1 MKEKNNKKISRI
13 NNIIRNLSKVYG
25 MPEWKPRLKPLDELI
40 FTVLTQNTSDL
51 NAEKAFLKLK
61 SLGSWKNILETSDSK
76 IAKLI
81 KSGGMSN
88 IKSKRIL
95 GILNEIKKR
104 NKKLD
109 ISFLSELTLNDARQ
123 WLTSIDGIG
132 PKTASVLLSFS
143 FNMPAIPV
151 DTHVHRVS
159 KRLELITNK
168 TNAEDAHY
176 ILEKLVE
183 DKKKYSF
190 HVLLINHGRKK
201 CYARNP
207 KCKECIL
214 NKICNYQ
221 KP

>member
-81 KSGGMSN
+81 KYGGMSN

-104 NKKLD
+104 N
-109 ISFLSELTLNDARQ
+109 
-123 WLTSIDGIG
+123 
-132 PKTASVLLSFS
+132 
-143 FNMPAIPV
+143 
-151 DTHVHRVS
+151 
-159 KRLELITNK
+159 
-168 TNAEDAHY
+168 
-176 ILEKLVE
+176 
-183 DKKKYSF
+183 
-190 HVLLINHGRKK
+190 
-201 CYARNP
+201 
-207 KCKECIL
+207 
-214 NKICNYQ
+214 
-221 KP
+221 

>member
-1 MKEKNNKKISRI
+1 MTEKNKEIISKIK
-13 NNIIRNLSKVYG
+13 NIITNLSKVYG
-25 MPEWKPRLKPLDELI
+25 PPIWKPRLKPMDELI

-61 SLGSWKNILETSDSK
+61 TLGSWEEILKTSDIK

-95 GILNEIKKR
+95 GILQEIKKR
-104 NKKLD
+104 ENKLD
-109 ISFLSELTLNDARQ
+109 ISFLSKLSLDDARR
-123 WLTSIDGIG
+123 WLTSIKGIG

-151 DTHVHRVS
+151 DTHIHRVS
-159 KRLELITNK
+159 KRLNLITKK
-168 TNAEDAHY
+168 TSTEDAHY

-183 DKKKYSF
+183 DKNKYSF

-201 CYARNP
+201 CHSRNP
-207 KCKECIL
+207 KCEECSL
-214 NKICNYQ
+214 KKICHY
-221 KP
+221 KKL

>member
-1 MKEKNNKKISRI
+1 MEEKNKKII
-13 NNIIRNLSKVYG
+13 FKIKNIIANLSEVYG
-25 MPEWKPRLKPLDELI
+25 TPIWKPRLKPMDELI

-51 NAEKAFLKLK
+51 NAEKAFYKLK
-61 SLGSWKNILETSDSK
+61 TLGSWEEILKTSDFQ

-95 GILNEIKKR
+95 GILQEIKKR
-104 NKKLD
+104 KNKLD
-109 ISFLSELTLNDARQ
+109 ISFLSKLSLDDARH
-123 WLTSIDGIG
+123 WLTSIEGIG

-151 DTHVHRVS
+151 DTHIHRVS
-159 KRLELITNK
+159 KRLNLITKK
-168 TNAEDAHY
+168 TSAEDAHY

-183 DKKKYSF
+183 DKNKYSF

-201 CYARNP
+201 CHSRNP
-207 KCKECIL
+207 KCEECSL
-214 NKICNYQ
+214 NKICNY
-221 KP
+221 KKL